1 MPEQFNNEGRISY
14 NRNILTSIVALAAQ
28 EIEGVANV
36 YNKKGK
42 NKNKAG
48 VKIDFNDD
56 GVFIDV
62 FIKMLSG
69 YNVPDVAFKIQENVK
84 RGVET
89 MTEYKVKNVNI
100 TVVGVAFSDDEE
112 EIDDGEA

>member
-1 MPEQFNNEGRISY
+1 MPEQFDNEGRISY
-14 NRNILTSIVALAAQ
+14 NRNILTNIVTLAAQ

-48 VKIDFNDD
+48 VKIDYNND

-62 FIKMLSG
+62 FIKMFSG

-89 MTEYKVKNVNI
+89 STDYKVKTVNV
-100 TVVGVAFSDDEE
+100 TVLGVAFSEDEVE
-112 EIDDGEA
+112 EDEKV

>member
-1 MPEQFNNEGRISY
+1 MPEQLDNEGRISY

-48 VKIDFNDD
+48 VKIDYSRD
-56 GVFIDV
+56 GVFVDV
-62 FIKMLSG
+62 FIKMFSG

-84 RGVET
+84 RGVES
-89 MTEYKVKNVNI
+89 MTDYKVKNVNV
-100 TVVGVAFSDDEE
+100 TVLGVAFSEADVEKDDEK
-112 EIDDGEA
+112 A

>member
-14 NRNILTSIVALAAQ
+14 NRNILTSIVELAAQ

-48 VKIDFNDD
+48 VKIDYNSD

-62 FIKMLSG
+62 FIKMFAG
-69 YNVPDVAFKIQENVK
+69 FNVPDVAFKIQENVK

-89 MTEYKVKNVNI
+89 MTEYKVKNVNV
-100 TVVGVAFSDDEE
+100 TVLGVAFSDEE
-112 EIDDGEA
+112 ECGDEA